1 MSELQSDYAKS
12 VEKFGLKRGISRKIT
27 KAQHTSSKRWHA
39 ENAEKENRLK
49 AYEEKYGTEK
59 DWDFDEM
66 LEFRRLIRKE
76 EKETESTSTG
86 EKEKGIE
93 K

>member
-1 MSELQSDYAKS
+1 MIELQTDYAKS

-27 KAQHTSSKRWHA
+27 KAHHESSRRWHA
-39 ENAEKENRLK
+39 ENAEKESRLK

-66 LEFRRLIRKE
+66 LEFRQLIGKE
-76 EKETESTSTG
+76 EKVSESTPLI
-86 EKEKGIE
+86 EKDKGIE